1 MLDKDTEI
9 TIIDSLSNVTDKTD
23 EELKALLDELG
34 LSSSPL
40 FLREVYKCL
49 SAEAIAPSYE
59 LLCFFDAIFCASRT
73 DAKNVKITE
82 ISTEDKEVARTFLD
96 VCEKTAYVR
105 QDTTL
110 SPLDILNVSSEY
122 LNTLSVRAP
131 KTVGT
136 GQDFSISD
144 ENGSVLVSLGF
155 DEEELRYGYVKKN
168 ASAKQENENDKYLP
182 EGTDIFLVSATSEDY
197 DRLAE
202 NGEFCNLKVADTT
215 IDKKGLLYSVLRL
228 CLGAEVSI
236 DAHPLQSLVTDF
248 CGERIVAV
256 KNDCFDKLAELGEE
270 YGIAFTK
277 VATSLKIPTAKII
290 TPDGEINIRAG
301 FLRRIFSFDEKICV
315 KISSEQIS
323 PTKYEKLFYDNTTK
337 KHEFYDAIEVKNHIV
352 SARKTSQL
360 SFGNG
365 INTVLD
371 SLFALLAAGADR
383 RKAGINIKMS
393 VCRENLED
401 GISAILGAYRAVM
414 ELCLPQINSEF
425 VFSDE
430 NYIICTAFAPKVKD
444 ALNMNTADT
453 SCEGNSLYL
462 LSFKRF
468 DNSLPRYM
476 PDFEG
481 IRKMCD
487 RLYSAISD
495 GTILSVRAVNG
506 TVYEVVKDNFV
517 PSVDGGINED
527 TVAQGFVVE
536 VKPNTKINAPL
547 IGIIKSGD
555 CENKNTEENV

>member
-9 TIIDSLSNVTDKTD
+9 TIIDSLSNITDKTD
-23 EELKALLDELG
+23 EELSDLLKELG
-34 LSSSPL
+34 LSISPL
-40 FLREVYKCL
+40 FLREIHKCL

-59 LLCFFDAIFCASRT
+59 LLCFFDAIFRASRT

-82 ISTEDKEVARTFLD
+82 ISTEDKEVVRTFID

-105 QDTTL
+105 QDTAL

-122 LNTLSVRAP
+122 LNTLSVKAP
-131 KTVGT
+131 KTVGV
-136 GQDFSISD
+136 GQDVKISD

-155 DEEELRYGYVKKN
+155 DEEELRYGYVKEN
-168 ASAKQENENDKYLP
+168 TPAKQENENGKYLP
-182 EGTDIFLVSATSEDY
+182 EGTDILLVSATSDDY
-197 DRLAE
+197 DRLAK
-202 NGEFCNLKVADTT
+202 NVEFCNTKLAEAK
-215 IDKKGLLYSVLRL
+215 IDEKGLLYSVLGL
-228 CLGAEVSI
+228 CLGAEINS
-236 DAHPLQSLVTDF
+236 PLQSLVTDF

-256 KNDCFDKLAELGEE
+256 KNDCLDTLAELGEE
-270 YGIAFTK
+270 YGVAFTK

-301 FLRRIFSFDEKICV
+301 FLRRIFSFEEKMCV
-315 KISSEQIS
+315 KIGSEQIA
-323 PTKYEKLFYDNTTK
+323 PTKYEKLFCDSTEGK
-337 KHEFYDAIEVKNHIV
+337 QELYDATLVKNHIIA
-352 SARKTSQL
+352 ARKTSQL

-371 SLFALLAAGADR
+371 SLFALLAKGADR
-383 RKAGINIKMS
+383 PKSGINIKIG
-393 VCRENLED
+393 VRRENLEN
-401 GISAILGAYRAVM
+401 GVVALLGAYRAVM

-430 NYIICTAFAPKVKD
+430 DYILCTAFAPKAKN
-444 ALNMNTADT
+444 AFNTADT
-453 SCEGNSLYL
+453 SCEGNALYL
-462 LSFKRF
+462 LSFKRA

-487 RLYSAISD
+487 RLYSAITN
-495 GTILSVRAVNG
+495 GAILSARAVNG
-506 TVYEVVKDNFV
+506 AVYEAANGNFV
-517 PSVDGGINED
+517 PSNDSGINED